1 MSSIAIL
8 SPRAL
13 ASAPVHAARRMELLS
28 IQYLRA
34 VAALMVVAFHVKPR
48 LLRMGYDGPW
58 PEWLGCGV
66 DIFFVISGAIMW
78 LTTYDR
84 AVSPQDF
91 LFRRF
96 LRIAPLY
103 YIVTI
108 LVVALMVAAPAL
120 VIGGRLDTMHVL
132 ASFAFLPWPHPLF
145 GTFEPVLP
153 QGWTLNYEMLFY
165 LLFAASLFVRR
176 SMRPWLVVGALCAI
190 VLAGRNSDPAS
201 VAGFFSSSIILE
213 FAFGL
218 LIGVVVTA
226 GVRLP
231 RALAIA
237 FLALGLVGIPATW
250 PLVIG
255 GVPRVW
261 LCGASAALLV
271 AGAVFLEL
279 QGVVF
284 RNRVMHLLGDAS
296 YSIYLTHGLAMSAIG
311 AVWMRAGLAT
321 HTPTFVL
328 FVPVSIAVATLAG
341 VITYRIAEK
350 PLHDLS
356 RNLVRRRAATA

>member
-1 MSSIAIL
+1 
-8 SPRAL
+8 
-13 ASAPVHAARRMELLS
+13 MEFLS

-34 VAALMVVAFHVKPR
+34 VAALMVVGFHVKPR

-84 AVSPQDF
+84 AVAPQDF
-91 LFRRF
+91 LLRRF

-103 YIVTI
+103 YIVTVLI
-108 LVVALMVAAPAL
+108 VVLMAMAPAL
-120 VIGGRLDTMHVL
+120 VVGGRLDAIHAL
-132 ASFAFLPWPHPLF
+132 ASFAFLPWPHPVF

-165 LLFAASLFVRR
+165 LIFALSLFAQPRV
-176 SMRPWLVVGALCAI
+176 RPWLVVGALCAI
-190 VLAGRNSDPAS
+190 VLAGRGSDPAS
-201 VAGFFSSSIILE
+201 IAGFFSSSIILE
-213 FAFGL
+213 FAFGI
-218 LIGVVVTA
+218 LIGVAITA
-226 GVRLP
+226 GVRVRKP
-231 RALAIA
+231 VAIA
-237 FLALGLVGIPATW
+237 LLALGLVGIPATW

-271 AGAVFLEL
+271 AGAVFLEIEGTVL
-279 QGVVF
+279 
-284 RNRVMHLLGDAS
+284 RSRVMHLLGDAS

-311 AVWMRAGLAT
+311 AVWMRTGLAA
-321 HTPTFVL
+321 HTPTFIL
-328 FVPVSIAVATLAG
+328 FVPVSIAVATIAG
-341 VITYRIAEK
+341 VITYRVAEK

-356 RNLVRRRAATA
+356 RNLVRRGTATVSA

>member
-1 MSSIAIL
+1 MSSIASL
-8 SPRAL
+8 NPSAL
-13 ASAPVHAARRMELLS
+13 ASAPVPAARRMEFLS

-48 LLRMGYDGPW
+48 ISRMGYDGPW

-66 DIFFVISGAIMW
+66 DIFFVISGIIMW

-84 AVSPQDF
+84 AVTPQDF

-96 LRIAPLY
+96 MRIAPLY
-103 YIVTI
+103 YIVTVVVVVLMAVAPT
-108 LVVALMVAAPAL
+108 LVV
-120 VIGGRLDTMHVL
+120 GGRLDAMHVL
-132 ASFAFLPWPHPLF
+132 ASFAFLPWPHPVT

-165 LLFAASLFVRR
+165 LLFALSLFARR
-176 SMRPWLVVGALCAI
+176 SLRPWLVIGALCAI
-190 VLAGRNSDPAS
+190 VLAGRNSNPAS
-201 VAGFFSSSIILE
+201 TAGFFASSIILE

-218 LIGVVVTA
+218 LIGVAVTA
-226 GVRLP
+226 GMRLP
-231 RALAIA
+231 KALAIV
-237 FLALGLVGIPATW
+237 LLLLGLGGIPATW
-250 PLVIG
+250 PLVVG

-279 QGVVF
+279 HGAVF

-296 YSIYLTHGLAMSAIG
+296 YSIYLTHGLAMSAVG
-311 AVWMRAGLAT
+311 AVWMRTGLAA
-321 HTPTFVL
+321 HTATFVL

-341 VITYRIAEK
+341 VITYKIAEK

-356 RNLVRRRAATA
+356 RGLVRRRAATA